1 MKIVFDTNVLISAFL
16 SSGGMS
22 QAVFNEAIQGHKVI
36 LSEYVLEEFQ
46 RILQRKF
53 NVPKHKV
60 DFAIHAFRQNV
71 LVLDKVPLAGVHFPD
86 KADIPILALAK
97 ASRAQVLVTGDKKLL
112 ELKRFFKAAVVSPR
126 EAMEIL

>member
-97 ASRAQVLVTGDKKLL
+97 VSRAQVLVTGDKKLL